1 MDRKQQ
7 IIENILNRR
16 YEEAMANTN
25 DERLEGHGEHQE
37 LEEPKESSDVF
48 AEASWPARPGR
59 KQHEWEEPR
68 VVGDSVPL
76 RIQQETI
83 RRDRIETSKSS
94 EELREEQH
102 RRKTESELGRAADG
116 TSRRVDAT
124 ANRVDRLRL
133 LGNGVVP
140 QVAERAIKV
149 LMRRLHD

>member
-16 YEEAMANTN
+16 YEEAMADTN

-37 LEEPKESSDVF
+37 LEKPRESSDVF
-48 AEASWPARPGR
+48 AEASWPARPR
-59 KQHEWEEPR
+59 LRQHDWEEPR
-68 VVGDSVPL
+68 V
-76 RIQQETI
+76 T
-83 RRDRIETSKSS
+83 RRT
-94 EELREEQH
+94 Q
-102 RRKTESELGRAADG
+102 SELGRAADG
-116 TSRRVDAT
+116 TSHRVDAT